1 MLLLQ
6 KYKISG
12 HSMEPIFKNGD
23 TILVSGLL
31 YLFKNPKINDIVAFK
46 EKNGKILV
54 KRIKEIKDGKFFACG
69 DNKKDSLDSKD
80 FGFISKEFIIG
91 KLIYKL

>member
-1 MLLLQ
+1 
-6 KYKISG
+6 
-12 HSMEPIFKNGD
+12 MEPIFKNGD